1 MSSLSGHSKWS
12 SIKHKKAKKDAQ
24 KGKLFSKL
32 ARKITI
38 EAKQGGGDIDKN
50 PALRMAVEKAQEA
63 GMPKENITKAIKR
76 GTGELPGVS
85 YEQITCEGYGPG
97 GVALLIE
104 AVTDNKRR
112 VISEIRHILT
122 SNGGHMGETGCVS
135 WLFERKGS
143 VVFDKR
149 NIDEDKI
156 MELAIEIGAEDIKE
170 DENTM
175 EIIFPPEEFGK
186 VKEKI
191 KEAGLKP
198 DLLELTMV
206 PQTVVPLEEKEAI
219 QMLKLMDA
227 LEEME
232 EVQNVYANFDI
243 PEEIME
249 KASSK

>member
-1 MSSLSGHSKWS
+1 MSGHSKWS

-24 KGKLFSKL
+24 RGKLFSKL

-38 EAKQGGGDIDKN
+38 EAKQGGGDIEKN
-50 PALRMAVEKAQEA
+50 PALRMVVEKAQEA
-63 GMPKENITKAIKR
+63 GMPKENIKKAIQR
-76 GTGELPGVS
+76 GTGELPGVN

-97 GVALLIE
+97 GVALLVE

-112 VISEIRHILT
+112 AISEIRHILT

-143 VVFDKR
+143 VVFDKK
-149 NIDEDKI
+149 NVDEDRV
-156 MELAIEIGAEDIKE
+156 MDLAIEIGAEDVRE
-170 DENTM
+170 DETTI
-175 EIIFPPEEFGK
+175 EVIFPPENFGS
-186 VKEKI
+186 VKEKV
-191 KEAGLKP
+191 KEAGLNP

-243 PEEIME
+243 SEEIME
-249 KASSK
+249 KASSR